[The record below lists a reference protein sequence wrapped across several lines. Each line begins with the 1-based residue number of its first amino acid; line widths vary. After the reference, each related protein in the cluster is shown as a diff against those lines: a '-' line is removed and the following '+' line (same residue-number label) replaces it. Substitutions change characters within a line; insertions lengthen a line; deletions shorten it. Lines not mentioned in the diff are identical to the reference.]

1 MRNDINSRL
10 FLKTVAHVGTGSF
23 LRLCASLFLLVG
35 QSANAAAATQDLGNG
50 FRQHGVATP
59 ISGHCGVVT
68 TVDGQ
73 LHDVVLAWLND
84 HRGGYELLLIDVETG
99 RSREFPLPFPAGDQP
114 FASILSSRNRFYTHF
129 NSHFVEFDPVQSAFT
144 FCQKT
149 TPQMAM
155 SMTEDDHGVIW
166 SVTYPQSGVVAFNPA
181 TREFKDY
188 GHAYRQNWAQYPR
201 SVAADDAGWIYFG
214 IGETRDQIL
223 ILNPA
228 TGKATPVIPDDQRGH
243 GYSYVYRDVD
253 GKVYGAPVVERQHN
267 WYVFHKGQATHI
279 GKHERQH
286 PKRIIAGS
294 QLLFH
299 AVFPDGRCLQS
310 FDLAERVL
318 VVADPKT
325 KTTKTI
331 RFDYQS
337 EGAEI
342 MGLAASPDGTICGG
356 TAFPFRFFS
365 YDPRTD
371 RWVNRECYRQWNT
384 VARGRDR
391 FFVGGYGG
399 GVLLQWDPA
408 KPWVATKIG
417 QKDSNPLF
425 LVQAAP
431 TINRPH
437 DLLAHPDGK
446 TLVLAGTPSYGLT
459 GGGLLIWNGE
469 TQKSV
474 LLTHNDLI
482 PQHSTM
488 SLATL
493 PDGNVIGGTTTS
505 PGTGGQKKAREAE
518 LYVLDLATQHLQWH
532 QPVLPGVQEF
542 TDLCL
547 GPEGLVYGFADRMRF
562 FVFDPAQRK
571 VIHEQKTPAELGPMA
586 FQQGPRTFVCG
597 PKNEVYTLFARGIG
611 RIEPRTFRITLLAR
625 SPVPIQAGGDILNG
639 FIYFISGPRVYS
651 YRVTGS

>member
-1 MRNDINSRL
+1 MRTMAYL
-10 FLKTVAHVGTGSF
+10 GTPSF
-23 LRLCASLFLLVG
+23 LWVYASLFLLAA
-35 QSANAAAATQDLGNG
+35 QNANAVAATQDLGNG

-59 ISGHCGVVT
+59 ISGHCGVVAT
-68 TVDGQ
+68 MDGQ
-73 LHDVVLAWLND
+73 QHDVVLTWLND
-84 HRGGYELLLIDVETG
+84 YRGGYELLLIDVDTG
-99 RSREFPLPFPAGDQP
+99 KSEEFPLPFPPRDQP
-114 FASILSSRNRFYTHF
+114 FASLLSSRNKFYTHF
-129 NSHFVEFDPVQSAFT
+129 NSHFVEFDPVQRVFT

-155 SMTEDDHGVIW
+155 SMTEDDRGVIW

-181 TREFKDY
+181 TRELKDY
-188 GHAYRQNWAQYPR
+188 GQVYRQNWAQYPR

-223 ILNPA
+223 ILDPA
-228 TGKATPVIPDDQRGH
+228 TGTARPVIRDDQRGH

-253 GKVYGAPVVERQHN
+253 GKVYGAPVVDRQHN

-286 PKRIIAGS
+286 AKPIVAGS

-299 AVFPDGRCLQS
+299 AVFPDARRVQS
-310 FDLAERVL
+310 LDLAERVL

-331 RFDYQS
+331 RFNYQS

-342 MGLAASPDGTICGG
+342 MGLAAAPDGTICGG
-356 TAFPFRFFS
+356 TAFPFRFFR

-371 RWVNRECYRQWNT
+371 RWENRDGYRQWNT
-384 VARGRDR
+384 VARQGER
-391 FFVGGYGG
+391 FFVGAYGG

-408 KPWVATKIG
+408 KPWVGTQLG
-417 QKDSNPLF
+417 QKGANPLI
-425 LVQAAP
+425 LAQAAP

-459 GGGLLIWNGE
+459 GGGLLIWNRE
-469 TQKSV
+469 SQKSK

-488 SLATL
+488 SLAAL

-505 PGTGGQKKAREAE
+505 PGTGGQKKAKEGE
-518 LYVLDLATQHLQWH
+518 LYILDLAAQRLQWH
-532 QPVLPGVQEF
+532 HAVLSGVQEI
-542 TDLCL
+542 TDLCV
-547 GPEGLVYGFADRMRF
+547 GPEDLVYGLADRTRF
-562 FVFDPAQRK
+562 FVFDPLQRK
-571 VIHEQKTPAELGPMA
+571 VVYQQDAAASMGPTA
-586 FQQGPRTFVCG
+586 FQQGPRCFVRG
-597 PKNEVYTLFARGIG
+597 PKDEVYMLFARGIG
-611 RIEPRTFRITLLAR
+611 RVEPRTFRITLLAR
-625 SPVPIQAGGDILNG
+625 SPVRIQAGGDILEG
-639 FIYFISGPRVYS
+639 FLYFISGPRVYS
-651 YRVTGS
+651 YRIPGA